1 MKQNASPAYNATIAE
16 GVNLTNAE
24 VSEVALHLMADF
36 SGEQVSDFI
45 QKLAKA
51 HNLPVAVFS
60 EADVTNVYDVR
71 RRMDLDD
78 NTVAGVA
85 VITPAQIEAVMS
97 DPSWEFM
104 ADQINEPGLKI
115 IADLVDQL

>member
-1 MKQNASPAYNATIAE
+1 MKQNASPAYNGTIAE
-16 GVNLTNAE
+16 GVNLTNGE

-51 HNLPVAVFS
+51 HSLPVAVFS
-60 EADVTNVYDVR
+60 EADVKNVYDVR
-71 RRMDLDD
+71 RRMDLED
-78 NTVAGVA
+78 NTMEGVA
-85 VITPAQIEAVMS
+85 EIAPAQIEAVMS